1 MINDKMIAKLA
12 KTIPV
17 GDMEKL
23 QDLSISQDNDG
34 SYHLYN
40 KYRITRSNEMYQVE
54 LHRVADKKT
63 FNVLK
68 NAVAWCS
75 FDKRNNIQDSDRIV
89 YLDNRLAGIEVEIQ
103 VHQKLAKHTKKTEE
117 KLIYLAKLGEE
128 KMERRMIN
136 EELSKYIH
144 NSRNWQERRLSSKS
158 SISSYK

>member
-1 MINDKMIAKLA
+1 
-12 KTIPV
+12 
-17 GDMEKL
+17 
-23 QDLSISQDNDG
+23 
-34 SYHLYN
+34 
-40 KYRITRSNEMYQVE
+40 
-54 LHRVADKKT
+54 
-63 FNVLK
+63 
-68 NAVAWCS
+68 
-75 FDKRNNIQDSDRIV
+75 
-89 YLDNRLAGIEVEIQ
+89 

>member
-1 MINDKMIAKLA
+1 MINDKIIAKLA
-12 KTIPV
+12 KTISAV
-17 GDMEKL
+17 DMEKL
-23 QDLSISQDNDG
+23 EDLSISQDSDG

-40 KYRITRSNEMYQVE
+40 KYRITRNNEMYHVE
-54 LHRVADKKT
+54 LHRIADKKV

-103 VHQKLAKHTKKTEE
+103 VHQKLVKHTKKTEE

-128 KMERRMIN
+128 KMERKMIN
-136 EELSKYIH
+136 EELSKYIL